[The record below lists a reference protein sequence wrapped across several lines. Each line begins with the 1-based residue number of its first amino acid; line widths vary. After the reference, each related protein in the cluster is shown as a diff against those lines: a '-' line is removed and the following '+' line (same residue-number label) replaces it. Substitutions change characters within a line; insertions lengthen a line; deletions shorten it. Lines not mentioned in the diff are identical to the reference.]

1 MQPLYKVADYNETP
15 HPTCPVWGTVEI
27 ISYIKDV
34 WKESE
39 QICFEMGENG
49 VAQNIQDL
57 GM

>member
-1 MQPLYKVADYNETP
+1 MHPLYKVADYNET
-15 HPTCPVWGTVEI
+15 HPPMPIQTVET

-49 VAQNIQDL
+49 VAQNI
-57 GM
+57 